1 MATNRVTASDILEQY
16 GVSPMETFDVAQAAS
31 ERIDYLAD
39 FLRSTGRKAYVLGI
53 SGGVDSTVA
62 GVLAQRACEKLR
74 AEGYPATFVAM
85 RLPAGVQAD
94 ESDAQAALA
103 FMSPDVVLTVNVG
116 GASTVLHDRGAA
128 AFLASGKKITAEKMD
143 FDKGNVKARMRMI
156 AQYQQAAQFEGLV
169 LGTDHNA
176 EAVMGF
182 FTMWGDGA
190 CDVTVLGG
198 LNKRQV
204 RAMAKYMGAPQA
216 LWSKPAMADLE
227 ELNPGQSDD
236 ASFGFPYDYLDDFLE
251 GKTIPEHVLNIIVK
265 QFNQTLFKRKPIAG
279 FSIA

>member
-156 AQYQQAAQFEGLV
+156 AQYKQAAQFEGLV